1 MVSPRF
7 TSAVLSFSFGLFLL
21 GLSGASFA
29 QSGSSEKPHVAV
41 EKQTFSLLE
50 LQDQHQKA
58 TPSQKAQQLEKMLAT
73 AANRQSS
80 LATLIETDPAQ
91 VLRLRLPKHHRASLP
106 PAVQGLVED
115 EVTLDGDLEVIHE
128 DRTDGSRYHH
138 FLKAGRERLSLHFVG
153 EAPTLKTGQRVRMTG
168 VRVKQA
174 VALAGG
180 SDSVQTLAAAL
191 PNTLGVTKTLVILV
205 NFQDNASQPYTTDY
219 ARSVVFTTTSN
230 WDLENSYQ
238 QTWLGGDVYGWFT
251 IPMSS
256 TVCDYWTLATHAKNA
271 AAAAGANLATYTRYV
286 YAFPRNACGW
296 WGLGMVGG
304 SPSQAWINGSL
315 QLTVVGH
322 EMGHNFGLYHSHA
335 LECGATTIGT
345 TCSSIEYGD
354 PIDIMGS
361 SSGHLNA
368 FQKERLGWLNAGA
381 SPPITT
387 VLTGGTY
394 LIDPYETAGTNAKA
408 LKILQG
414 TNPTTGKKTWYYVEY
429 RRAIG
434 FDSFLASNSNVL
446 NGVVVHRGSETSADS
461 SYLLDMT
468 PATSSWSD
476 PALTVGPNFVD
487 TAAGVTISVAW
498 VSSTGAA
505 VNVALGS
512 TACVRADPTM
522 TVTPSESQWVP
533 AGTPVTYTLS
543 LTNRDNAGCTAATF
557 DLQANAP
564 TGWSATFAT
573 TPLTAAPGATASA
586 TVTITS
592 PTSLGDGF
600 YTIGLSATNRAAT
613 TFSASSS
620 VTYVVRNA
628 VAPTITSQPQSQT
641 VTAPTM
647 AAFNVTAS
655 GTAPLSYQW
664 QKNGANIAGATSA
677 SYTTPA
683 TTTADS
689 GSSYRVVVNNSAGSA
704 TSSAA
709 TLTVNP
715 QVVAPTITSQPANI
729 TVTTPATATFSVSA
743 SGTAPLS
750 YQWQKNGANS
760 KGATNYTNIAGA
772 TSASY
777 TTPATTTADSHSSYR
792 VVVSNTVSS
801 VTSIA
806 ATLTVRRPPKS

>member
-1 MVSPRF
+1 MVHRS
-7 TSAVLSFSFGLFLL
+7 TSAVLGFALGVFVL

-41 EKQTFSLLE
+41 ERLTFSLLD

-58 TPSQKAQQLEKMLAT
+58 APAQKAQQLEKMLTT
-73 AANRQSS
+73 AATRQDH

-91 VLRLRLPKHHRASLP
+91 VLRLRLPKHLRASLP

-138 FLKAGRERLSLHFVG
+138 FLNAGRERLSLHFVG
-153 EAPTLKTGQRVRMTG
+153 EPPMLKTGQRVRIKG
-168 VRVKQA
+168 VRVQQA

-180 SDSVQTLAAAL
+180 SGSVQTLAAAL
-191 PNTLGVTKTLVILV
+191 PNTLGLKKTLVILV
-205 NFQDNASQPYTTDY
+205 NFQDNASQPYTPAT
-219 ARSVVFTTTSN
+219 AQSVVFTSTSN
-230 WDLENSYQ
+230 WDLENSFQ

-256 TVCDYWTLATHAKNA
+256 TVCDYYTLATYAKNA

-304 SPSQAWINGSL
+304 SPSQAWINGSF
-315 QLTVVGH
+315 QLAVVGH

-361 SSGHLNA
+361 SVGHLNA

-387 VLTGGTY
+387 VLASGTY
-394 LIDPYETAGTNAKA
+394 VVDPYETAGTNAKA
-408 LKILQG
+408 LKILQA

-429 RRAIG
+429 RRATG

-476 PALTVGPNFVD
+476 PALTVGPTFTD
-487 TAAGVTISVAW
+487 AAAGVTISVAW

-505 VNVALGS
+505 VNVAFGS
-512 TACVRADPTM
+512 TACVPANPTM

-543 LTNRDNAGCTAATF
+543 LTNKDNAGCTAATF

-586 TVTITS
+586 TVTMTS
-592 PTSLGDGF
+592 PASLGDGF
-600 YTIGLSATNRAAT
+600 YTIGLSAINRAAT

-620 VTYVVRNA
+620 VTYVVNNVA
-628 VAPTITSQPQSQT
+628 APTMTRQPQSQT

-647 AAFNVTAS
+647 ATFNVTAS

-689 GSSYRVVVNNSAGSA
+689 GSSYRVMVSNSVSSV

-709 TLTVNP
+709 MLTVNAGA
-715 QVVAPTITSQPANI
+715 VAPAITSQPANM
-729 TVTTPATATFSVSA
+729 TVTAPANATFSVSA
-743 SGTAPLS
+743 GGTAPLS
-750 YQWQKNGANS
+750 YQWQKSGANV
-760 KGATNYTNIAGA
+760 KGANNYTNIAGA

-777 TTPATTTADSHSSYR
+777 TTPATTIADSGRSYR
-792 VVVSNTVSS
+792 VVVSNPVSS
-801 VTSIA
+801 VISTA
-806 ATLTVRRPPKS
+806 ATLTVRKLPKS